1 MFQASKHRK
10 HSVRENDEHTA
21 SSGDEKTPNIW
32 EKYRPRA
39 AINFSDL
46 IEELT
51 MDAASPSYTSRDSIK
66 HTFEPSE
73 ISGRSTGR
81 VRDKRNREYEVA
93 AAAAKMSIDM
103 ILSDSFVNDIRSMS
117 TKHNVDDIED
127 KASRSSLP
135 TKYMTADSIPMYST
149 NEMAWNRS
157 CFEPP
162 KVGSISVASDD
173 FAPFDQVCT
182 ALYIK

>member
-1 MFQASKHRK
+1 MSQASKHRK
-10 HSVRENDEHTA
+10 HLARENDEHAA

-46 IEELT
+46 IEEPT
-51 MDAASPSYTSRDSIK
+51 MDAASPSYLSRDSFK
-66 HTFEPSE
+66 HTFESSE
-73 ISGRSTGR
+73 ISGRST
-81 VRDKRNREYEVA
+81 RDNRNRNREYEVA

-117 TKHNVDDIED
+117 TKHNIDDIED

-135 TKYMTADSIPMYST
+135 TKYTTPDSMPMFST

-162 KVGSISVASDD
+162 QIGSISLASDD
-173 FAPFDQVCT
+173 FVPFAQVC
-182 ALYIK
+182 I